1 MCLRSSCALILL
13 LQLSKPDPHTQSLL
27 TILLKSIC
35 LLVIFNLLFIV
46 LIFLTM
52 IVALSFS
59 PKTSPYT
66 TFEFLIS
73 WANKKIDT
81 RQINR
86 RKISKF

>member
-27 TILLKSIC
+27 TILLKS
-35 LLVIFNLLFIV
+35 VV